1 MGLSTPWRH
10 TAPEE
15 PGWELCFF
23 WRRAA
28 ARSSVGTMLR
38 PLQPPPWAQRDA
50 RTPCCS
56 LLFPSDPKT
65 PSPSC
70 ARCRS
75 TQKRRGRPHAASP
88 PPGAPQAAAAA
99 ASRALPGPAARPPL
113 PRGRGG
119 PRRLPP
125 AAFIGPGAAG
135 ASCGECLRWEHGAG
149 GRGRRK
155 RHGAGRGGGPNGKR
169 LGAGSVSGPRGPAP
183 ALRLL
188 RKGSG
193 GGAAAGAGLAAPGG
207 SGRCAPLRERQS
219 LPRYSERDTRGNRV
233 TPLATRF
240 VRFRAGGPGAKKRVC
255 LWRGRSGY

>member
-1 MGLSTPWRH
+1 M
-10 TAPEE
+10 E
-15 PGWELCFF
+15 
-23 WRRAA
+23 
-28 ARSSVGTMLR
+28 TMLR

-135 ASCGECLRWEHGAG
+135 ASCGECLRWDHGAG
-149 GRGRRK
+149 GRGGRK
-155 RHGAGRGGGPNGKR
+155 RHGAGRGGGSQWEAVGCR
-169 LGAGSVSGPRGPAP
+169 LGPGAARPGS
-183 ALRLL
+183 
-188 RKGSG
+188 
-193 GGAAAGAGLAAPGG
+193 GAAAPSEGVGRRRGGGRGARSPRRERAVRPAAGAPEPSPVQRAGHPGKPG
-207 SGRCAPLRERQS
+207 HSTLCPLRS
-219 LPRYSERDTRGNRV
+219 
-233 TPLATRF
+233 
-240 VRFRAGGPGAKKRVC
+240 
-255 LWRGRSGY
+255 WRSGC